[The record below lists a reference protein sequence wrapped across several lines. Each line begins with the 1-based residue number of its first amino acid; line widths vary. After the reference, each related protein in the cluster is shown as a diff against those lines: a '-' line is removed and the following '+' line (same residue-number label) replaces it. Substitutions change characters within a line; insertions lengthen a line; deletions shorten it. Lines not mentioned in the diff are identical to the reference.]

1 MSQVSC
7 IQFYLYDMINY
18 SDLKELKSVSK
29 LKDFDSE
36 YSILKKRIDGIF
48 EENTNCIPIFISVTG
63 SVSYGIDTES
73 SDIDCKII
81 YYQTDIID
89 YSEYNMSNYNKQI
102 DVSGENDITCY
113 EIGRYIELLIDN
125 NPNIIELLNVDEQCV
140 VYETPIW
147 IYAKSLFEN
156 KVLSKKCYYTFFNY
170 AKQQIDKSMGLNK
183 KINNPIS
190 KERKSP
196 LDFCTVVL
204 GNKTVNMR
212 KWLKDNR
219 LNQIY
224 IGLSKI
230 PNAKDLYSV
239 YYDYNFEKNGNNP
252 KRYKG
257 IIKENDNTE
266 VSNEI
271 RTSNIE
277 KGETLLALLSYNKD
291 GYTVYCKKYREYWG
305 ETGWMNVRNE
315 ARYIDNTSNKH
326 SYDGK
331 NLSTAIRLCF
341 MAEEITR
348 NVLCVRRSL
357 EEREFLLGIR
367 KGNLTHEE
375 LIIYINGLIENMK
388 SSYENCDLPDT
399 PDMIY
404 LKNCLVEIRKMI
416 YKN

>member
-1 MSQVSC
+1 
-7 IQFYLYDMINY
+7 
-18 SDLKELKSVSK
+18 
-29 LKDFDSE
+29 
-36 YSILKKRIDGIF
+36 
-48 EENTNCIPIFISVTG
+48 
-63 SVSYGIDTES
+63 
-73 SDIDCKII
+73 
-81 YYQTDIID
+81 
-89 YSEYNMSNYNKQI
+89 
-102 DVSGENDITCY
+102 
-113 EIGRYIELLIDN
+113 
-125 NPNIIELLNVDEQCV
+125 
-140 VYETPIW
+140 
-147 IYAKSLFEN
+147 
-156 KVLSKKCYYTFFNY
+156 
-170 AKQQIDKSMGLNK
+170 
-183 KINNPIS
+183 
-190 KERKSP
+190 
-196 LDFCTVVL
+196 
-204 GNKTVNMR
+204 MR

-305 ETGWMNVRNE
+305 ENGWMNVRNE